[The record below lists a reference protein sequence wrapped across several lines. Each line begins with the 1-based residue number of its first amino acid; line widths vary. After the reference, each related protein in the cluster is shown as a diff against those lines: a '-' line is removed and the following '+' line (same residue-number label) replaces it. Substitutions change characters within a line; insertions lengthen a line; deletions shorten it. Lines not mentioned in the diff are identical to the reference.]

1 MIISRWQGTQELSLD
16 KIKKYYH
23 IREDQDFKVEKFD
36 SGTVIKDHY
45 HHLLEIRII
54 TDGQLLCNIS
64 GNQLLLR
71 PGDRIEI
78 PANTKHAYNNNYPE
92 ACTCLVG
99 YYSF

>member
-1 MIISRWQGTQELSLD
+1 MIISRWQGTQELTLE

-23 IREDQDFKVEKFD
+23 ISDDQDFKSEKLD
-36 SGTVIKDHY
+36 SGTAIKDHY
-45 HHLLEIRII
+45 HNLLEIRII

-71 PGDRIEI
+71 SGDRIEI
-78 PANTKHAYNNNYPE
+78 PANTKHSYSNNYPDS
-92 ACTCLVG
+92 CQSLVG